1 VVSVSLDELADQLG
15 PELGV
20 GAGRVDLDVGAA
32 GAFDLAPGVAAELP
46 DGESEA
52 LRLLNGL
59 ADLLVERR
67 GMLGMYNCSL

>member
-32 GAFDLAPGVAAELP
+32 GAFDLAQVWPLNYRTVSPRLSA
-46 DGESEA
+46 SSMA
-52 LRLLNGL
+52 LRISLCSG
-59 ADLLVERR
+59 
-67 GMLGMYNCSL
+67 GMLEMCNRSL